1 MSYIKKTLISDE
13 KMVANFDLHW
23 IVYFSYLIWFW
34 LLLPLI
40 WFLQALF
47 TEYALTTRRVVTKR
61 GIIAVNT
68 EEMRLVKVETV
79 EVKQGIIGRIL
90 GYGTVV
96 VTGTGSSY
104 VSMRYVSN
112 PLKVKKQIDGQLDK
126 YMP

>member
-1 MSYIKKTLISDE
+1 MSYIKKSLISDE
-13 KMVANFDLHW
+13 KIVASFDLHW
-23 IVYFSYLIWFW
+23 IVYFSYLITSW
-34 LLLPLI
+34 LILPFFF
-40 WFLQALF
+40 FLQALF
-47 TEYALTTRRVVTKR
+47 TEYALTTRRVATKR

-90 GYGTVV
+90 GYGTVL

-112 PLKVKKQIDGQLDK
+112 PRKVKKQIDGQLDK
-126 YMP
+126 SV